1 MFTAFIVA
9 LIAAA
14 ALTAGAAAG
23 EVGEHSFKKGMRNTI
38 EQWAKD
44 NNTSFSNDEIEQILG
59 DYGPK
64 NFNLFDFDTW
74 GPGDYEGLNKFL
86 DRYNTAL
93 QDLPPMPEMY
103 DSAELQDIYN
113 RAAGEIDAESTAIQ
127 QIYDSILNRQTDTYQ
142 KELDLSNDAYNAFA
156 NQTVANQLQS
166 QNAMQGAYRT
176 ELDRAQRNAISRGAS
191 AASRLVA
198 NINSN
203 LGLQNQSAQQALET
217 SNTLAQALLNQRQ
230 AAAGLRQQYSSDLNT
245 NAAQTAELQRGSAER
260 KHSYG
265 TEKQNYAQ
273 YLRENDY
280 NIWDRRITDEYGDD
294 PALEGMLRRRASQM
308 TRSST
313 NSTI

>member
-1 MFTAFIVA
+1 MDFTT
-9 LIAAA
+9 L
-14 ALTAGAAAG
+14 LTAGLPGGAASLAASGAG
-23 EVGEHSFKKGMRNTI
+23 GLSFKKLMRDAI
-38 EQWAKD
+38 EQWAKE
-44 NNTSFSNDEIEQILG
+44 NNTSFSNTEIEYLLSE
-59 DYGPK
+59 YGPK
-64 NFNLFDFDTW
+64 DFNLFDVSTW
-74 GPGDYEGLNKFL
+74 GPGDPKGLFDYL
-86 DRYNTAL
+86 DEFKSALNT
-93 QDLPPMPEMY
+93 LPPMPEMY

-113 RAAGEIDAESTAIQ
+113 KAAGEIDAENTAIQ
-127 QIYDSILNRQTDTYQ
+127 QLYDSILNRQTDTYQ

-156 NQTVANQLQS
+156 NQTLANQLQS

-280 NIWDRRITDEYGDD
+280 NIWDRRITDEYSED
-294 PALEGMLRRRASQM
+294 PVMEGMLRRRASKN
-308 TRSST
+308 TRPST